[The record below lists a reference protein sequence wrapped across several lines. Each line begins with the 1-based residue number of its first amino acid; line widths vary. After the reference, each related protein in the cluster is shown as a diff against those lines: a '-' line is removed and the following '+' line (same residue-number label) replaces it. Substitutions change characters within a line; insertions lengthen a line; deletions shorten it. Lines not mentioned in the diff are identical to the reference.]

1 MGKLFG
7 SVKVDTYIPSVVK
20 LPGLHL
26 QIYFIH
32 RDVVMKGRGDLNLT
46 LNVIVQL
53 SF

>member
-32 RDVVMKGRGDLNLT
+32 TEM
-46 LNVIVQL
+46 
-53 SF
+53 